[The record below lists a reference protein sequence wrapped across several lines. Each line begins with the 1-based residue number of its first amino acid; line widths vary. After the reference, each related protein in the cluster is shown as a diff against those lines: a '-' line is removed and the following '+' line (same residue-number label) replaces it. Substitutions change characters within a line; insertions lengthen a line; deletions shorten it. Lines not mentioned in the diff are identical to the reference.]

1 MAISEFKLFKL
12 RQIIRR
18 FILESTDNEE
28 IKKEEDIDL
37 ILEPDLSAEDD
48 RSNADSPDEASTV
61 AGMASGMGPNVP
73 MGKTANNFSF
83 SSKNSNKK
91 NKK

>member
-1 MAISEFKLFKL
+1 MVISEFKLFKL

-18 FILESTDNEE
+18 FILESADDEE
-28 IKKEEDIDL
+28 VKKEEGLDL
-37 ILEPDLSAEDD
+37 ILEPDLSAEDE
-48 RSNADSPDEASTV
+48 RSHKDTTDETSTV

-83 SSKNSNKK
+83 SSKDSNKK